1 MAAGGLAR
9 YTWRRNFHRRH
20 FSYADSRSE
29 RPAQGLHDALWRRV
43 GRGAQKHQFQR
54 GKRRIR
60 RHHGR
65 IRLRQDHA
73 PEYPRRA
80 RQADLRPGAARRQ
93 GSRVHP
99 RVRPRRLPPRQS
111 RLRLS
116 GVQPARH
123 LLGRGQHLSA
133 ARARGRATEPAWR
146 TARAHRGEARH
157 LGAAEKVS
165 V

>member
-43 GRGAQKHQFQR
+43 GRGAQKRQFQR

-73 PEYPRRA
+73 PEHPRRA

-93 GSRVHP
+93 GP
-99 RVRPRRLPPRQS
+99 RVRSASPTVPP
-111 RLRLS
+111 
-116 GVQPARH
+116 
-123 LLGRGQHLSA
+123 SA
-133 ARARGRATEPAWR
+133 ATISASCFRSSTCSTPSRSRTTSICRSCSRASRRASSARGSSPSRRSSASR
-146 TARAHRGEARH
+146 
-157 LGAAEKVS
+157 S
-165 V
+165 C